1 MKTNQILERP
11 MGNFKVLQRTSDG
24 YFDGNALLRQW
35 NNTPGNEQRKMDEFL
50 ESKRTIEFIDA
61 LIEEERENGL
71 GENSPKIDN
80 QAFKKSKVKTEG
92 RAGRPQL
99 QVWMHPMLFIKFAM
113 WINPRFE
120 VKVIRFVYDQLI
132 QYRND
137 AGDAYREMNSAL
149 KTIVHPNLLQAAIK
163 NVARALNYVVY
174 GAHETGMRNKVGE
187 ELKARELLELE
198 RDIAKSIKR
207 GFIKTYDECMNF
219 LRREYYERNKLP
231 KELMA

>member
-11 MGNFKVLQRTSDG
+11 MGNFKVLQRTVDG
-24 YFDGNALLRQW
+24 YFDANDLLRQW
-35 NNTPGNEQRKMDEFL
+35 NAVPGNTRRRMDKFL
-50 ESKRTIEFIDA
+50 ESDNTKAFMIALAKDESQRSKMTI
-61 LIEEERENGL
+61 GV
-71 GENSPKIDN
+71 N
-80 QAFKKSKVKTEG
+80 QLVTTIKGRNTKDGKTLDKVYMN
-92 RAGRPQL
+92 PL
-99 QVWMHPMLFIKFAM
+99 LFIKFAM
-113 WINPRFE
+113 WINPEFE
-120 VKVIRFVYDQLI
+120 VKVLRFVYDQLI

-198 RDIAKSIKR
+198 RDVAKSIKR